1 MFSGLFLLVVPISL
15 ADVPFELVNLFVY
28 PVLTPFSLNI
38 RTLPNTISFI
48 SLVCVWFD
56 ISLTHGRLAYSA
68 ILSWL
73 VILLFLITYFLVLE

>member
-1 MFSGLFLLVVPISL
+1 MVPISL

-38 RTLPNTISFI
+38 RTLLNTISFI

-56 ISLTHGRLAYSA
+56 ISLTHGRLSYSA